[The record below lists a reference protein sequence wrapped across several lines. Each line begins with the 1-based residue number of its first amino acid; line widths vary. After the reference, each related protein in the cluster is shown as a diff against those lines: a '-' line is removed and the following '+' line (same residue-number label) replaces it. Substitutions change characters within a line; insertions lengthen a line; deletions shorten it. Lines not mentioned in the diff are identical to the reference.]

1 VGPARDPLFFITRNG
16 SGRDVHLSDDNSFA
30 AGKQTRMTDTDLLSE
45 PRLVSET
52 GLAARVGTIAAPV
65 LEGLGFR
72 LVRVRISGADG
83 CTVQIMAERADGS
96 MLIEDCEAASRALS
110 PVLDVADPVP
120 SAYRLEMS
128 SPGIDRPLVRRSDFE
143 RALGQVV
150 KLEMAVPV
158 EGRKRFRG
166 TIAGFEGEAVRVE
179 VDGTPALLPMRDIGE
194 AKLVL
199 TDQLIAAALR
209 KEKEARAA
217 QEGDAAPNEI
227 SNRGRKHARNH
238 PFRRGSSAASQEET
252 DDGRQRQ

>member
-1 VGPARDPLFFITRNG
+1 
-16 SGRDVHLSDDNSFA
+16 
-30 AGKQTRMTDTDLLSE
+30 MTDTDLLSE
-45 PRLVSET
+45 PRLVSAET
-52 GLAARVGTIAAPV
+52 GLAARVGNIAAPV
-65 LEGLGFR
+65 LEGLGYR

-83 CTVQIMAERADGS
+83 CTVQIMAERPDGS
-96 MLIEDCEAASRALS
+96 MVIEDCEAASRALS

-120 SAYRLEMS
+120 SQYRLEMS

-150 KLEMAVPV
+150 KIEMAVPV

-166 TIAGFEGEAVRVE
+166 TIAAVEGEAVRID
-179 VDGTPALLPMRDIGE
+179 VDGAPVALAMHDIGE

-209 KEKEARAA
+209 KEKAQARPAEDGETIA
-217 QEGDAAPNEI
+217 SANQNPHRGHK
-227 SNRGRKHARNH
+227 RGRQHQS
-238 PFRRGSSAASQEET
+238 RRGASAASQEET